1 MRNIQK
7 MLRNGAHGSHFSE
20 RRININGRATRA
32 TAANIGKPIYIIY
45 DGAVGIIK
53 NADKRTDFLAIFFTP
68 SILS

>member
-32 TAANIGKPIYIIY
+32 TEANI
-45 DGAVGIIK
+45 GIIK